1 MSEAVNKDAD
11 FHSSS
16 ALQNVFGS
24 RVSLAELNGDITSRM
39 NSRAPSP
46 KPESWSAHRRT
57 HRAKTRSMS
66 MSRPGSHHFPHPG
79 SLSFVQILSRA
90 VVLFALGAA
99 YGWYHTT
106 QIPMAV
112 PLAIPLQVNGRL
124 LSVAGLSAII
134 LGLVL
139 PVVDYIMPV
148 AFRSQ
153 SKGAKAGKD
162 WLSIVR
168 ALGAFLGM
176 MYAVSKLQI
185 ATIFW
190 CLASP
195 FLWFV
200 LDGSPNGLIAA
211 TGTAV
216 GGPLLMYLTFPESFT
231 AMPGRDITQ
240 VLWWLAASYFSASIF
255 FGNLGR
261 RLFPLPIVAG
271 P

>member
-1 MSEAVNKDAD
+1 MGEAHGNTTH

-24 RVSLAELNGDITSRM
+24 EVSLAELNGDISSRM
-39 NSRAPSP
+39 NSRAGSP
-46 KPESWSAHRRT
+46 KLESLTAHRRT

-66 MSRPGSHHFPHPG
+66 TSRPGAYHYFHSTN
-79 SLSFVQILSRA
+79 SLSLLQLLTRA
-90 VVLFALGAA
+90 GVLFALGAA

-106 QIPMAV
+106 QIPATV
-112 PLAIPLQVNGRL
+112 PLAVPLQVNGQL
-124 LSVAGLSAII
+124 LGVAGLSAII
-134 LGLVL
+134 LGLVMPL
-139 PVVDYIMPV
+139 VDWGMP
-148 AFRSQ
+148 ASFGPHA
-153 SKGAKAGKD
+153 KGKAGKD

-195 FLWFV
+195 FLWYV
-200 LDGSPNGLIAA
+200 LDSSLNGLLAA
-211 TGTAV
+211 SGTAL
-216 GGPLLMYLTFPESFT
+216 GGPLVMYLIFPDSFNS
-231 AMPGRDITQ
+231 MPREDNLHVFG
-240 VLWWLAASYFSASIF
+240 WLAASYFSASIF

-261 RLFPLPIVAG
+261 RLFPLPVAG

>member
-1 MSEAVNKDAD
+1 MSEAVNKETD

-24 RVSLAELNGDITSRM
+24 RVSLAELNGDISSRM
-39 NSRAPSP
+39 NSRAASP

-66 MSRPGSHHFPHPG
+66 MSRPGSHHFLHPDA
-79 SLSFVQILSRA
+79 LSFVQILSRA
-90 VVLFALGAA
+90 AVLFVLGAA

-106 QIPMAV
+106 HIPVSV
-112 PLAIPLQVNGRL
+112 PLAIPPQVNRRL

-139 PVVDYIMPV
+139 PVVDFFMPV
-148 AFRSQ
+148 SFRSQ

-200 LDGSPNGLIAA
+200 LDGSPNGLLAA
-211 TGTAV
+211 TGTAI
-216 GGPLLMYLTFPESFT
+216 GGPLLMYFTFPESFSS
-231 AMPGRDITQ
+231 MSGPENSQ
-240 VLWWLAASYFSASIF
+240 VLWWLAASYFGASIF